1 MPAIDWLPEGCCSKN
16 QQASLERPPLSS
28 VAARTRRAVEPSSRR
43 AIEPSSHRAIEPTSE
58 MVPQSNN
65 QLFKIMFK
73 ITTVLFLTAA
83 LPVSATVLAT
93 LPSPMAQGGMI
104 HINVAL
110 NGSAMEVLVDSG
122 TPVIKPLSAWMP
134 GDTLDPASPWYS
146 TLEPS
151 EAAGLFNSQFGLVM
165 SADSDLLPADS
176 TIIVG
181 WVSGTAGLGAFRWR
195 NSPAPQLFDAI
206 LGTEGTSTS
215 WDWGT
220 VNRGMM
226 HPLFTMPAGSSGT
239 ASATLSFTLAD
250 STGVALPGYPPTQ
263 TTLNFNVIPEPSAWV
278 LSMFTGLLVLRRNR
292 SKASML

>member
-1 MPAIDWLPEGCCSKN
+1 
-16 QQASLERPPLSS
+16 
-28 VAARTRRAVEPSSRR
+28 
-43 AIEPSSHRAIEPTSE
+43 

-73 ITTVLFLTAA
+73 ISTFLFLTAA
-83 LPVSATVLAT
+83 WPVSATVLTT
-93 LPSPMAQGGMI
+93 LPSPMTQGGMI
-104 HINVAL
+104 HINIAL

-134 GDTLDPASPWYS
+134 GDTLDLASPWYA
-146 TLEPS
+146 TLDPS
-151 EAAGLFNSQFGLVM
+151 QSAGMFNSQFGFVM
-165 SADSDLLPADS
+165 SGDSELLPADS

-181 WVSGTAGLGAFRWR
+181 WVSGTAGLEAFRWR
-195 NSPAPQLFDAI
+195 NTPAPQLFDPI
-206 LGTEGTSTS
+206 LGTNGTSTS

-250 STGVALPGYPPTQ
+250 SSGVALTGYTPAQ

-292 SKASML
+292 SKEPVS

>member
-1 MPAIDWLPEGCCSKN
+1 MI
-16 QQASLERPPLSS
+16 
-28 VAARTRRAVEPSSRR
+28 
-43 AIEPSSHRAIEPTSE
+43 
-58 MVPQSNN
+58 
-65 QLFKIMFK
+65 K
-73 ITTVLFLTAA
+73 ITTVLFLSAA
-83 LPVSATVLAT
+83 LPVSATVLTA

-122 TPVIKPLSAWMP
+122 APVIKSLSAWMP
-134 GDTLDPASPWYS
+134 GDTLDSASPWYA

-151 EAAGLFNSQFGLVM
+151 QAAGLFNSQFGLVM
-165 SADSDLLPADS
+165 SGDSDLLPADS

-181 WVSGTAGLGAFRWR
+181 WVSGTAGLEAFRWR

-206 LGTEGTSTS
+206 LATDGSSTS

-226 HPLFTMPAGSSGT
+226 HPLFIMPTGSSGT
-239 ASATLSFTLAD
+239 ASATLSFALAD
-250 STGVALPGYPPTQ
+250 SSGLALPGYTPTQ

-292 SKASML
+292 SKASIL